1 MSEAVK
7 IKGKSLSARTFH
19 PYRQGL
25 ERGELI
31 YPETEDGY
39 VAMELLRVGRCP
51 QHNHIVLE
59 LAL

>member
-7 IKGKSLSARTFH
+7 IKVKPLNAKTFR

-31 YPETEDGY
+31 YPETEDGH
-39 VAMELLRVGRCP
+39 VAMELLRVRRCP